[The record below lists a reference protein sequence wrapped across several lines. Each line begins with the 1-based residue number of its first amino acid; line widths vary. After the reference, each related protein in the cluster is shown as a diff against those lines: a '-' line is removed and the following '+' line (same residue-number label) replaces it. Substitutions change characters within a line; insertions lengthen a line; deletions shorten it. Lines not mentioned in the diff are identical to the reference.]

1 MNFLIKNIKK
11 HTSNEISESQM
22 ADLNRLYD
30 DHIKNKTYLHNSF
43 KIIAK
48 QIELG
53 IEDIY
58 ERHYRIKNELK
69 PRDSSSLN
77 SFVIKYGEKHGK
89 NMFDEKNSKTAIT
102 LKSFEKRYGK
112 DLAQEKYREY
122 CIKKGT
128 SLEGFIMR
136 FGEIEGRIRHK
147 EYWENTNFST
157 KKEKFIERYGQ
168 NEGTL
173 KYEETLSKIGYA
185 NTVDYYIEK
194 YGEAEG
200 ISIYNEINEK
210 KKKSQ
215 SKSTMI
221 EKMLDQGNTLDEI
234 SLAIEDRWSNSRETY
249 IRKHGEIEGN
259 KKYEEYV
266 SNLKINNPICIEY
279 YRERNIEDDI
289 AYDIISEIQFK
300 RQSKNN
306 FYSKESMRTILPF
319 VHEIEN
325 QLNIKCLYGENEFHI
340 RLRKEENHVSN
351 KRFLFYDFTFPD
363 ISLIIEYHGV
373 RFHEKLDYDKTK
385 NMNFNDFTKDFKIDY
400 FKKWVAE
407 QRGFD
412 VIIVRSWEKKKDV
425 ENLLT
430 LLNGRGIK
438 LCQTIL
444 L

>member
-11 HTSNEISESQM
+11 HTSSEISESQM
-22 ADLNRLYD
+22 SDLDRLYD
-30 DHIKNKTYLHNSF
+30 DHVKKKTYLHNSF

-48 QIELG
+48 QIEFG

-69 PRDSSSLN
+69 PRDSSSLE
-77 SFVIKYGEKHGK
+77 SFIVKYGEVHGK
-89 NMFDEKNSKTAIT
+89 KMFDEKNSKTAIT
-102 LKSFEKRYGK
+102 LEYFEKKYGK
-112 DLAQEKYREY
+112 DLAPEKYREF

-136 FGEIEGRIRHK
+136 FGNIEGPIRHK

-157 KKEKFIERYGQ
+157 NKEKFIERYGEI
-168 NEGTL
+168 EGTL
-173 KYEETLSKIGYA
+173 KHEETLSKIGYA

-200 ISIYNEINEK
+200 ISIYNEMNEK
-210 KKKSQ
+210 KRKSQ
-215 SKSTMI
+215 SKSRMI

-234 SLAIEDRWSNSRETY
+234 SLAIEDRWSRSRKTY
-249 IRKHGEIEGN
+249 VRKYGEIEGN
-259 KKYEEYV
+259 KRYEEYLFK
-266 SNLKINNPICIEY
+266 LKVNNPVCMEY
-279 YRERNIEDDI
+279 YRERNINDDV
-289 AYDIISEIQFK
+289 AYEIISDIISK
-300 RQSKNN
+300 RPSKNN
-306 FYSKESMRTILPF
+306 SYSKESLRAILPF
-319 VHEIEN
+319 VYEIEK
-325 QLNIKCLYGENEFHI
+325 QLNINCLYGENEFHI
-340 RLRKEENHVSN
+340 RLRKEENNVSD

-385 NMNFNDFTKDFKIDY
+385 NMNFSDFTKDFKIDY

-412 VIIVRSWEKKKDV
+412 VVIVRSWEKKKDM

-430 LLNGRGIK
+430 LLNERGVKI
-438 LCQTIL
+438 CRTML